1 MVGLK
6 ENVIIGKLIPAG
18 TGLSRYKD
26 VSVRAEVLPE
36 ERRRFEAIEQCRR
49 DAEAA
54 RKAAEPVVEETDD
67 AENNDEAMAEDVVEA
82 ENEAVAEETEE
93 VDSFA
98 AALIEALSADLGDE
112 AEDDFAEDEDDD
124 EEFDFADLGDD
135 FFEIECPE
143 CGEDLVIDESIF
155 DVGEIACPNCG
166 NKFALDLVDEEEE
179 DED

>member
-1 MVGLK
+1 MTMTITEKVAYLKGLADGLDLDKDPSK
-6 ENVIIGKLIPAG
+6 EGKLISKIIDILEDI
-18 TGLSRYKD
+18 GLAVED
-26 VSVRAEVLPE
+26 LEEEVEVIGE
-36 ERRRFEAIEQCRR
+36 ELEAMSE
-49 DAEAA
+49 DLED
-54 RKAAEPVVEETDD
+54 VEEIVFDEFDYDD
-67 AENNDEAMAEDVVEA
+67 
-82 ENEAVAEETEE
+82 
-93 VDSFA
+93 
-98 AALIEALSADLGDE
+98 
-112 AEDDFAEDEDDD
+112 DDDDDDDDD